1 MDKKNQQQ
9 DHLDYWQKR
18 QEDIVSYLDRAD
30 LDIFNELSRVYSNQS
45 LSLQKD
51 LYDFYNRFAE
61 DNKITYQ
68 DAVKKLRHEDL
79 SDYAANAN
87 RYREQAEKDPELL
100 KRINEQIC
108 ISAGY
113 SS

>member
-61 DNKITYQ
+61 DNKITY
-68 DAVKKLRHEDL
+68 
-79 SDYAANAN
+79 
-87 RYREQAEKDPELL
+87 
-100 KRINEQIC
+100 
-108 ISAGY
+108 
-113 SS
+113 

>member
-51 LYDFYNRFAE
+51 LYDFYNRF
-61 DNKITYQ
+61 
-68 DAVKKLRHEDL
+68 
-79 SDYAANAN
+79 
-87 RYREQAEKDPELL
+87 
-100 KRINEQIC
+100 
-108 ISAGY
+108 
-113 SS
+113 

>member
-51 LYDFYNRFAE
+51 LYDFYNRFKV
-61 DNKITYQ
+61 KIYFI
-68 DAVKKLRHEDL
+68 LF
-79 SDYAANAN
+79 N
-87 RYREQAEKDPELL
+87 LL
-100 KRINEQIC
+100 MLN
-108 ISAGY
+108 
-113 SS
+113 